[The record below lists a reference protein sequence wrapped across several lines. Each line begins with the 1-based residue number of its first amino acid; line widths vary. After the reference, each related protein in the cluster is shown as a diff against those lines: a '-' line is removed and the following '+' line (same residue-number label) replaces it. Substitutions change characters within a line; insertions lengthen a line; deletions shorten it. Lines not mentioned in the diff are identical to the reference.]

1 MSKSS
6 IIKINIKSD
15 NNMSKKTL
23 YEFLNEHRVFKG
35 DDKEITHTTL
45 ATSDGSPKGK
55 FNILGKETK
64 KEFYN
69 LYKKA
74 IQKGKKVHIVER
86 HCEYGPLIIDIDLKF
101 ELDDNGVYRRYN
113 DEHVVKVIELYRTE
127 IEKYFKIK
135 NENKYTAYVFQRDEP
150 YQPLDKEGNLKKGMY
165 KDGFH
170 IIFKEIVSTP
180 DIQFIIR
187 ENVLKCAKEMNI
199 FQDIEITNVLSDVFD
214 LCVVKSNGF
223 IMHDGCKPNCLPY
236 KLSKIYDENYEEIKL
251 ETLSKK
257 NLQKMFSIRKT
268 EAKKT
273 PMTKDGEDRSMNYN
287 KKKTIKEI
295 KKERKST
302 IYCIDEVKQLVELLD
317 ENRAKSES
325 EWISVGWCLHSI
337 DPEND
342 ELLNIW
348 IDFSKKW
355 EEYKD
360 DSECEKR
367 WGSFKNGGMTI
378 GTLKY
383 WAKNDNPV
391 GYALLKSFDLRGFIE
406 RSINCT
412 NYDVARVLH
421 EMYKDN
427 FVCVSNRKSI
437 WYEFKNHKWFE
448 IDSGVSLRRRIS
460 TNMVDEYIK
469 LIAEYNVKS
478 EIQDGDTDEI
488 VEEKKK
494 YTKIALK
501 LVDLTYQ
508 LKTTSFKDNIM
519 KEAKELFYDKDFVN
533 KLDTNLD
540 IIGFEN
546 GIYDLKNEEFRD
558 GRPEDYV
565 SLSTLIDYTPFK
577 ECDLLI
583 VKEIHTFMG
592 QVFTNIDVK
601 NYTWRFLS
609 SCLQGH
615 NPDEKFHVLT
625 GVGSNGKSR
634 IKDLFVSSFG
644 EYCINFPIT
653 LITGKRAKSN
663 AATPEI
669 AQARGKRFGY
679 FDEPGEGEK
688 INTGL
693 MKGLTGND
701 IIKARA
707 LYSEPIEFKPQFK
720 LVLLCNDKPEVPPH
734 DEGTWRRL
742 TVIEFLSKFVD
753 NPNKENKSHFKRD
766 RTLAIKMENWTTTFM
781 SMLIEV
787 FKEYKKIGLSPP
799 KKIQEFTNQYQRT
812 SNMFIDFLETNIEY
826 ENVESKEVEKIR
838 LKDLFDDLKTYCD
851 EESVPIPYGFSSKK
865 FGDYIQK
872 TYGKDKI
879 KIKGGKIIGL
889 KYKKDREN
897 DENVNYFE

>member
-1 MSKSS
+1 
-6 IIKINIKSD
+6 
-15 NNMSKKTL
+15 
-23 YEFLNEHRVFKG
+23 
-35 DDKEITHTTL
+35 
-45 ATSDGSPKGK
+45 
-55 FNILGKETK
+55 
-64 KEFYN
+64 
-69 LYKKA
+69 
-74 IQKGKKVHIVER
+74 
-86 HCEYGPLIIDIDLKF
+86 
-101 ELDDNGVYRRYN
+101 
-113 DEHVVKVIELYRTE
+113 
-127 IEKYFKIK
+127 
-135 NENKYTAYVFQRDEP
+135 
-150 YQPLDKEGNLKKGMY
+150 
-165 KDGFH
+165 
-170 IIFKEIVSTP
+170 
-180 DIQFIIR
+180 
-187 ENVLKCAKEMNI
+187 
-199 FQDIEITNVLSDVFD
+199 
-214 LCVVKSNGF
+214 
-223 IMHDGCKPNCLPY
+223 
-236 KLSKIYDENYEEIKL
+236 
-251 ETLSKK
+251 
-257 NLQKMFSIRKT
+257 
-268 EAKKT
+268 
-273 PMTKDGEDRSMNYN
+273 MTKDGEDVSINYN

-325 EWISVGWCLHSI
+325 EWIAVGWCLHSI
-337 DPEND
+337 DPGNE
-342 ELLNIW
+342 ELLNMW

-360 DSECEKR
+360 ASECENR
-367 WGSFKNGGMTI
+367 WDDFKDGGMTI

-494 YTKIALK
+494 FTKIALK

-565 SLSTLIDYTPFK
+565 SLSTLIDYMPLK
-577 ECDLLI
+577 ECDPLI
-583 VKEIHTFMG
+583 IKEIHAFMG
-592 QVFTNIDVK
+592 EVFVNADVK
-601 NYTWRFLS
+601 KYTWRFLT

-615 NPDEKFHVLT
+615 NPDEKFHIWT

-634 IKDLFVSSFG
+634 IKDLFVNSFG

-742 TVIEFLSKFVD
+742 TVIEFVSKFVD
-753 NPNKENKSHFKRD
+753 NPNKENKLQFKRD
-766 RTLAIKMENWTTTFM
+766 RTLAIKMENWTNTFM

-799 KKIQEFTNQYQRT
+799 QKIKEFTNQYQRT
-812 SNMFIDFLETNIEY
+812 SNIFIDFLETNIEY
-826 ENVESKEVEKIR
+826 ETIENKEVEKIR

-872 TYGKDKI
+872 TYGKDKM

-889 KYKKDREN
+889 KYKKDREGN
-897 DENVNYFE
+897 GDVNYFE